1 MVRIKDKFPGIRIQ
15 AVMALIRLQD
25 PTDEECPV
33 IDAFLRSL
41 ETDINA
47 DVRKTIILNIA
58 LSRKTLPYV
67 LGIFVSVN
75 IFRGLIFFTAYY
87 LMLTFFHHIGYSIF
101 MLFIYFM

>member
-1 MVRIKDKFPGIRIQ
+1 MMVRIKDKFPGIRIQ

-75 IFRGLIFFTAYY
+75 IFRARFVLYI
-87 LMLTFFHHIGYSIF
+87 
-101 MLFIYFM
+101 